1 MAEKFRFY
9 SLVNPPPCVMEDYTG
24 QESLTDPSQDE
35 PIGVIVR
42 KLLSGAYKMPPS
54 DIEYDTQDVTSLKDV
69 DSFMVEYEPLRP
81 GYSDLSDTQVYA
93 ELAKETIARL
103 KRGSEAQKNVEPV
116 PPSDSKKVESGN
128 GPDRSNADLSGNG
141 TQAA

>member
-1 MAEKFRFY
+1 MEKCKFF
-9 SLVNPPPCVMEDYTG
+9 SITNPPPCAMEDYTG
-24 QESLTDPSQDE
+24 QDSLTDPSQDE

-42 KLLSGAYKMPPS
+42 KLLSGSLKVPPS
-54 DIEYDTQDVTSLKDV
+54 DVEYDTEDVTALKDV
-69 DSFMVEYEPLRP
+69 DSFMVEHEPLRP
-81 GYSDLSDTQVYA
+81 GYGDLSDVQVYA

-103 KRGSEAQKNVEPV
+103 KRGSKAQTKVEPV

>member
-1 MAEKFRFY
+1 MAKERFY
-9 SLVNPPPCVMEDYTG
+9 SLVNPPPCLMEDYTG
-24 QESLTDPSQDE
+24 QDSLTDPSQDE

-42 KLLSGAYKMPPS
+42 KLLSGTLKVPPS
-54 DIEYDTQDVTSLKDV
+54 DIQYDTDDVTALKDV
-69 DSFMVEYEPLRP
+69 DSFMVEHEPLRP
-81 GYSDLSDTQVYA
+81 GMSDLSDVQAYA
-93 ELAKETIARL
+93 ELAKETITRL
-103 KRGSEAQKNVEPV
+103 KRGSKAQNKTEPV